1 MYISWDISSGIL
13 VKTSVKVESLQA
25 IELTMRVY
33 QHVNI
38 SHIYI
43 VDIVIYKFHVYIYIY
58 TIYIYIRIYK
68 VNHRTK
74 WAMAALVSSRFCS
87 FSRGWRGTP
96 TLVARMVFILLHWRI
111 SVRSSE
117 LQQGMENIAPK
128 KTVMTWGWYPL
139 VI

>member
-58 TIYIYIRIYK
+58 TIYIYTYI
-68 VNHRTK
+68 
-74 WAMAALVSSRFCS
+74 
-87 FSRGWRGTP
+87 
-96 TLVARMVFILLHWRI
+96 
-111 SVRSSE
+111 
-117 LQQGMENIAPK
+117 
-128 KTVMTWGWYPL
+128 
-139 VI
+139 

>member
-43 VDIVIYKFHVYIYIY
+43 YIVDIVIYKFHVYIYIY
-58 TIYIYIRIYK
+58 NIYIYVYIR
-68 VNHRTK
+68 
-74 WAMAALVSSRFCS
+74 
-87 FSRGWRGTP
+87 
-96 TLVARMVFILLHWRI
+96 
-111 SVRSSE
+111 
-117 LQQGMENIAPK
+117 
-128 KTVMTWGWYPL
+128 
-139 VI
+139 